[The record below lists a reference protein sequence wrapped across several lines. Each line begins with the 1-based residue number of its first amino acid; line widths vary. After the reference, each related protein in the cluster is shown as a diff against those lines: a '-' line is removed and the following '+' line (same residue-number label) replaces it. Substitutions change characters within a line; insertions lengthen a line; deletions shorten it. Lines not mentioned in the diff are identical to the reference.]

1 MMMALVSGLSLA
13 DHSDTDSFLVVD
25 LLLSQMGAS
34 EKDSGRWL
42 DTWCLPLTFSKLF
55 QLLVAY

>member
-1 MMMALVSGLSLA
+1 MVMALVSQLSLA
-13 DHSDTDSFLVVD
+13 NRSDADSFLVAH

-42 DTWCLPLTFSKLF
+42 DTPCLPLTFSKLF
-55 QLLVAY
+55 QLVVAY